1 MTVKNL
7 QKRKGNA
14 VATMAYVY
22 AILLKVADRS
32 MSAEQAL
39 ELIRTFLAVY

>member
-1 MTVKNL
+1 MAARTLQERQESTVK
-7 QKRKGNA
+7 
-14 VATMAYVY
+14 TMAYVY

-39 ELIRTFLAVY
+39 ELIRPFITL

>member
-7 QKRKGNA
+7 QKRQRNV

-32 MSAEQAL
+32 MSAEQAID
-39 ELIRTFLAVY
+39 LIRSFITL

>member
-1 MTVKNL
+1 MTAKNL
-7 QKRKGNA
+7 QKRHGNA
-14 VATMAYVY
+14 VATIAYVY

-39 ELIRTFLAVY
+39 ELIRSFITL